1 MSSDQTYIGYV
12 AATAPDAQTF
22 EAIVH
27 ELETQGF
34 DRAQFGV
41 ISSVSGKSGQALET
55 SDDRQQLRV
64 LGTSLGASAAGLAGA
79 GLVAVA
85 TGGLALPAIAAGI
98 GAAGGV
104 AALSEAVG
112 IKHEKDHADWM
123 TSQALAGGIVMH
135 IALKSEDQRA
145 SALATARKYCGSAA
159 FCDKSPAP
167 RIAA

>member
-1 MSSDQTYIGYV
+1 MSSEPTYIGYV

-22 EAIVH
+22 ETIVH

-41 ISSVSGKSGQALET
+41 ISSTTGKSGQALET
-55 SDDRQQLRV
+55 ADDRQQVRV
-64 LGTSLGASAAGLAGA
+64 LGTSLGATAAGLAGA

-85 TGGLALPAIAAGI
+85 TGGMALPAIAAGI

-112 IKHEKDHADWM
+112 LSHEKSHADWM
-123 TSQALAGGIVMH
+123 AAQAERGGIVMH
-135 IALKSEDQRA
+135 IALKSEDQR
-145 SALATARKYCGSAA
+145 SNALETARRYCGTAV
-159 FCDKSPAP
+159 FCDKSAAP
-167 RIAA
+167 EMAA

>member
-1 MSSDQTYIGYV
+1 MSSNPTYIGYV
-12 AATAPDAQTF
+12 AATAPNAETF
-22 EAIVH
+22 ETIVH

-41 ISSVSGKSGQALET
+41 ISSTSGKSGQALET
-55 SDDRQQLRV
+55 ADDRQQLRV

-112 IKHEKDHADWM
+112 LRHEKSHAEWM

-135 IALKSEDQRA
+135 IALKSEDQR
-145 SALATARKYCGSAA
+145 SVALATARKYCGSAV
-159 FCDKSPAP
+159 FCDKSHPPAV
-167 RIAA
+167 AA